1 MSINE
6 IVALKIRELRES
18 SFSGKGISQTE
29 LAKKLNKTP
38 NTISRWETGEY
49 KPKIEDLYELAK
61 FFKVSILTFLPGD
74 TVGTDKDQKI
84 DMMFRGMAGLSDN
97 ELAEVSNYLEF
108 YFAKK
113 QLNAMQKK
121 SPGRKRKDESITI

>member
-6 IVALKIRELRES
+6 IIARKIRELRES

-29 LAKKLNKTP
+29 LAKKLNKTA

-61 FFKVSILTFLPGD
+61 FFKVSILTFLPEDSIGP
-74 TVGTDKDQKI
+74 QKEQRI
-84 DMMFRGMAGLSDN
+84 EMMFRGMSGLSEN
-97 ELAEVSNYLEF
+97 ELNEVSTYMEF
-108 YFAKK
+108 YLTKK
-113 QLNAMQKK
+113 RINAEQKK
-121 SPGRKRKDESITI
+121 TPGRKRKDESNTF

>member
-6 IVALKIRELRES
+6 TIALKIRELRES

-29 LAKKLNKTP
+29 LAKKLNKAP

-61 FFKVSILTFLPGD
+61 FFQVSILTFLPSD
-74 TVGTDKDQKI
+74 TVGANNEQKI
-84 DMMFRGMAGLSDN
+84 EMMFRGMSGLSDT
-97 ELAEVSNYLEF
+97 ELSEISNYLEF
-108 YFAKK
+108 YLAKR
-113 QLNAMQKK
+113 QLDAMKKK
-121 SPGRKRKDESITI
+121 SPGRKRKDESNTI